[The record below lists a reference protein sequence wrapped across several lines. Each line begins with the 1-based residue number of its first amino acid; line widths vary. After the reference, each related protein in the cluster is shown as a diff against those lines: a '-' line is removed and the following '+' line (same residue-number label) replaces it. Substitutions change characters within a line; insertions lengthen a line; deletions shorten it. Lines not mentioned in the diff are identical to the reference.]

1 MTNRKEVP
9 SERRNRKKRESE
21 AYPKMLEHIRKS
33 IPAIRKLS
41 KNMRQSEHF
50 AEENAS
56 KKRQESKRK
65 E

>member
-1 MTNRKEVP
+1 MTTKEVP
-9 SERRNRKKRESE
+9 EERKKRGKRESE
-21 AYPKMLEHIRKS
+21 AYPKMLEHIKKS

-41 KNMRQSEHF
+41 KNMRQSKHF
-50 AEENAS
+50 SEENAS